1 MIHLR
6 GWRRALTVVIAL
18 TIAGGACAIPRDSSP
33 RPIPREAQQPLSE
46 AGTPGPAGSEVF
58 GPRVYFLR
66 DDPEGGA
73 TEAVPVSRNVAATAE
88 AVLSALFDGR
98 TSAETDAPL
107 RTSIPTGT
115 RLLGARIIAQRT
127 LQVDVTEQLFDA
139 ESDAQIEAVAQ
150 IVYTATALQNVDRVR
165 LLVEGEP
172 RDWLVGDGS
181 LVSGTLTRFMY
192 PGFAGSTRP
201 AFPPIP
207 SPDPPPTTT
216 P

>member
-1 MIHLR
+1 VIR
-6 GWRRALTVVIAL
+6 GRWFRAALAVIVAAVV
-18 TIAGGACAIPRDSSP
+18 GGTACGIPRDSSP
-33 RPIPREAQQPLSE
+33 RPVPREAQQPLGESG
-46 AGTPGPAGSEVF
+46 APGPAGSEVF

-66 DDPEGGA
+66 DDPDRAA
-73 TEAVPVSRNVAATAE
+73 TEAIPVSRSVERSAE
-88 AVLSALFDGR
+88 AVLSALFEGR
-98 TSAETDAPL
+98 TAAETDAGL

-115 RLLGARIIAQRT
+115 TLLGARIVAQRT
-127 LQVDVTEQLFDA
+127 LQVDVSEQIFDA
-139 ESDAQIEAVAQ
+139 ESEAQIEAVAQ
-150 IVYTATALQNVDRVR
+150 IVYTATALQDVDRVR

-207 SPDPPPTTT
+207 SPEPPTTT
-216 P
+216 TP